1 MKILVADDEETIL
14 EIVKLYLEKEG
25 FLVYTAEDGEAV
37 LALEEQYHPDLLV
50 LDVMLPGIDGFSL
63 SALIQRDVP
72 RIFLTALSGENEKMK
87 GFSLGADD
95 YITKPFSPKELVAR
109 VKAVM
114 RRSGHWTDSPQS
126 RSCGDLILD
135 DVAKTVMA
143 GGQQVFLPPKEYALL
158 QFFMQHPKQTFSRT
172 QLLLN
177 VWNYDFDGEERSV
190 DAVIKRLRQ
199 KLSGAEY
206 LYIQTVRGFGYRFEV
221 VKK

>member
-25 FLVYTAEDGEAV
+25 FTVYTAEDGEGV
-37 LALEEQYHPDLLV
+37 LALEEKYHPDLLV

-63 SALIQRDVP
+63 SSLIQRDVP
-72 RIFLTALSGENEKMK
+72 RIFLTALSGETDKMK

-114 RRSGHWTDSPQS
+114 RRSGIGDSRLS
-126 RSCGDLILD
+126 RSCGDLVLD
-135 DVAKTVMA
+135 DVVKSVTA
-143 GGQQVFLPPKEYALL
+143 GGRQVLLPPKECALL

-177 VWNYDFDGEERSV
+177 VWNYDFEGEERSV
-190 DAVIKRLRQ
+190 DAVIKRLLQ

-206 LYIQTVRGFGYRFEV
+206 LYIHTVRGFGYRFEV